1 MIAIVLLLAV
11 LGLLLFF
18 WRGAVGTAARARLE
32 AEARLRAAEERLA
45 AAREGL
51 EVAAN
56 TQRGLEA
63 RLADVSDAR
72 EVQALRAA
80 AAETR
85 AESLAG
91 QLADRAAE
99 RDSLAGQLRSERDAA
114 NDLRQQLGEARLA
127 AQKDAEAMARE
138 IATLRGLRQE
148 MTDQFRLLADETLK
162 STGTA
167 LHERHAEQ
175 LSALLT
181 PFRDQVATFQTE
193 LQNREDQSNRER
205 ARLGEQIRLLHER
218 SEQISVEAVALTRAL
233 KGEKQRQGAWG
244 EMILARLLEDSGLDA
259 GVHYLTQESR
269 RDEEGKL
276 WRPDVI
282 VRLPQKKVLVVD
294 SKVSLNAYAEATEAE
309 DPLMRAAALKR
320 HVAAVRT
327 HVQTLSDKG
336 YERLDEGS
344 VDYVMMF
351 MPIEGAYAE
360 AVRADGDLVSWAMQR
375 RVAVMTP
382 ATLMLALRIVDHI
395 WTVERRESNAAA
407 IADRAGALYD
417 KFALFIKSMND
428 VGTALSRAHE
438 AHGIAM
444 GRLTSGPGN
453 ITGQIEKLR
462 LLGARAKQRIGIEFD
477 GGDDEDEQS

>member
-1 MIAIVLLLAV
+1 MIENLSDPASLRFLLLIAVLAAVVCAIV
-11 LGLLLFF
+11 
-18 WRGAVGTAARARLE
+18 WRRATAALDRAE
-32 AEARLRAAEERLA
+32 SE
-45 AAREGL
+45 AARK
-51 EVAAN
+51 ADM
-56 TQRGLEA
+56 
-63 RLADVSDAR
+63 LAHTSAQLAETGRVR
-72 EVQALRAA
+72 EEQALRAEQLA
-80 AAETR
+80 TR
-85 AESLAG
+85 NEGLIA
-91 QLADRAAE
+91 QLADRTAE
-99 RDSLAGQLRSERDAA
+99 RDRTMSALEAARSEVA
-114 NDLRQQLGEARLA
+114 NHARALAEARLA
-127 AQKDAEAMARE
+127 AMKDAEAAQRE
-138 IATLRGLRQE
+138 ITTLRELRQE
-148 MTDQFRLLADETLK
+148 MTDQFRLLADEVMK
-162 STGTA
+162 NTGTA
-167 LHERHAEQ
+167 LQSRHTEQ

-181 PFRDQVATFQTE
+181 PFREQVSTFQTE

-205 ARLGEQIRLLHER
+205 ARLSEQIRLLHDR
-218 SEQISVEAVALTRAL
+218 SEQISAEAIALTRAL

-244 EMILARLLEDSGLDA
+244 EMILARLLEDSGLEA
-259 GVHYLTQESR
+259 GIHYMTQESR

-282 VRLPQKKVLVVD
+282 LRLPQKKVLVVD

-309 DPLMRAAALKR
+309 DPALRASALKR
-320 HVAAVRT
+320 HVAAVRA

-360 AVRADGDLVSWAMQR
+360 AVREDSDLVGWAMQR

-417 KFALFIKSMND
+417 KFALFIKSMED
-428 VGTALSRAHE
+428 VGTALARAQE
-438 AHGIAM
+438 AHGTAM
-444 GRLTSGPGN
+444 GRLTTGAGN

-462 LLGARAKQRIGIEFD
+462 VLGARAKQRLRIDFD
-477 GGDDEDEQS
+477 GAPDSEHTNGR